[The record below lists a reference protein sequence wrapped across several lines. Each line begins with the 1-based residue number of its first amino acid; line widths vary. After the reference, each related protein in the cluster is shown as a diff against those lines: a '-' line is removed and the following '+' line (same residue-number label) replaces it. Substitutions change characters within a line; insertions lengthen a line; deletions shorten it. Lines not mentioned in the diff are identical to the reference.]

1 MSILRQSL
9 ALQIMPIDDNPE
21 GNRYQGVLENL
32 GDTHLT
38 VRVDEDF
45 LNAPLS
51 EPVRVDFTMS
61 NFRFRFDS
69 QVEAARQ
76 GNLIRILK
84 PTKLYKSVIRKGQR
98 LKLDAVIGYNV
109 WTEPG
114 RYEAVITDLSPIGLR
129 MITDRQLP
137 KNTLISVN
145 VYLPGKSL
153 RFICQG
159 LVRWCT
165 RETTEERRYTC
176 GVLFTTLSNESTK
189 RVEKFV
195 AEELQKNPGLE
206 PL

>member
-21 GNRYQGVLENL
+21 GNRYQGVLETL
-32 GDTHLT
+32 GDRHLA
-38 VRVDEDF
+38 VRVDDDY
-45 LNAPLS
+45 LNAPAS
-51 EPVRVDFTMS
+51 ELVRVEFTMA

-69 QVEAARQ
+69 QVETERD
-76 GNLIRILK
+76 GKLIRIVK
-84 PTKLYKSVIRKGQR
+84 PTKLFKSVIRKGQR
-98 LKLDAVIGYNV
+98 LKLDLLIGYNV

-114 RYEAVITDLSPIGLR
+114 RYEATLTDLSSVGLR
-129 MITDRQLP
+129 MLTNRQLQ

-165 RETTEERRYTC
+165 RETSDEQRYTC
-176 GVLFTTLSNESTK
+176 GVLFTTLSNEATK
-189 RVEKFV
+189 RVERFV
-195 AEELQKNPGLE
+195 AEELQKNPGF
-206 PL
+206 

>member
-9 ALQIMPIDDNPE
+9 ALQIMSIDDNPE
-21 GNRYQGVLENL
+21 GNRYQGILETL
-32 GDTHLT
+32 GDRHLT
-38 VRVDEDF
+38 VRVDDDY
-45 LNAPLS
+45 LNAAAS
-51 EPVRVDFTMS
+51 EAVKVEFTMA

-69 QVEAARQ
+69 QVEAERN
-76 GNLIRILK
+76 GKLIRIVK
-84 PTKLYKSVIRKGQR
+84 PTKLFKSVIRKGQR
-98 LKLDAVIGYNV
+98 LKLDSVIGYNV

-114 RYEAVITDLSPIGLR
+114 RYEATLTDLSPVGLR
-129 MITDRQLP
+129 MVTDRQLA

-165 RETTEERRYTC
+165 RETSEERRYTC
-176 GVLFTTLSNESTK
+176 GVLFTTLSNEATK
-189 RVEKFV
+189 RVERFV
-195 AEELQKNPGLE
+195 AEELQKNPGVE

>member
-1 MSILRQSL
+1 
-9 ALQIMPIDDNPE
+9 MPIDDNAE
-21 GNRYQGVLENL
+21 GRRYQGVLETL
-32 GDTHLT
+32 GDRHLS
-38 VRVDEDF
+38 VRVDDDY
-45 LNAPLS
+45 LGAPVS
-51 EPVRVDFTMS
+51 EAVQIEFTMA

-69 QVEAARQ
+69 MVEPQRE
-76 GNLIRILK
+76 GKLIRIVK

-98 LKLDAVIGYNV
+98 MKLDSVIGYNV

-114 RYEAVITDLSPIGLR
+114 RYEATVTDLSSVGLR
-129 MITDRQLP
+129 MITDRHLA

-159 LVRWCT
+159 LIRWCT

-176 GVLFTTLSNESTK
+176 GVLFTTLSNEATK
-189 RVEKFV
+189 RIEKFV
-195 AEELQKNPGLE
+195 TEELQKNPGVE

>member
-9 ALQIMPIDDNPE
+9 PLQIMPFDDNPE
-21 GNRYQGVLENL
+21 GSRFQGILEML
-32 GDTHLT
+32 GDRHLS
-38 VRVDEDF
+38 VRVDDDY
-45 LNAPLS
+45 LAAPTS
-51 EPVRVDFTMS
+51 ERVQVEFTMA

-69 QVEAARQ
+69 SVEQQRE
-76 GNLIRILK
+76 GKLIRIIK

-98 LKLDAVIGYNV
+98 MKLDSVIGYNV

-114 RYEAVITDLSPIGLR
+114 RYDATVTDLSAVGLR
-129 MITDRQLP
+129 MVTDRQLA

-159 LVRWCT
+159 LIRWCT

-176 GVLFTTLSNESTK
+176 GVLFTTLSNEATK
-189 RVEKFV
+189 RIERFV
-195 AEELQKNPGLE
+195 SEEQQKAPGIE

>member
-9 ALQIMPIDDNPE
+9 ALQIMPIDDNAE
-21 GNRYQGVLENL
+21 GRRYQGVLETL
-32 GDTHLT
+32 GDRHLS
-38 VRVDEDF
+38 VRVDDDY
-45 LNAPLS
+45 LAAPVS
-51 EPVRVDFTMS
+51 EAVQIEFTMA

-69 QVEAARQ
+69 MVEPQRE
-76 GNLIRILK
+76 GKLIRIVK

-98 LKLDAVIGYNV
+98 MKLDSVIGYNV

-114 RYEAVITDLSPIGLR
+114 RYEATVTDLSSVGLR
-129 MITDRQLP
+129 MITDRQLA

-159 LVRWCT
+159 LIRWCT
-165 RETTEERRYTC
+165 RETSEERRYTC
-176 GVLFTTLSNESTK
+176 GVLFTTLSNEATK
-189 RVEKFV
+189 RIEKFV
-195 AEELQKNPGLE
+195 TEELQKNPGVE